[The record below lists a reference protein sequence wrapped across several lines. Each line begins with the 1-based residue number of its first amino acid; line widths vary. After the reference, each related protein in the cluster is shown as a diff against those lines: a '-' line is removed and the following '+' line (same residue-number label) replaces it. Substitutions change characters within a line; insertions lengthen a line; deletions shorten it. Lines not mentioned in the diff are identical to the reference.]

1 MKISII
7 TVTYNSQKTITD
19 TLDSVFNQI
28 YNNVEHIVIDGASTD
43 KTLTLI
49 KNHCNINIK
58 LISEPDTGIF
68 DAMNKGF
75 VIASGEVIGF
85 LNSDDIFSDC
95 FVLDKIAMAFQDESV
110 HACYGDLVYVNQDN
124 SHVVRYWK
132 SKPFITGD
140 FGKGWCPPHPTFY
153 VRRSTIER
161 LGLFDQS
168 YKMGA
173 DVEFMMRYL
182 ERGHINTV
190 YIPNTLVR
198 MRIGGTSNQSWKN
211 IFQQNQ
217 AIFLALKKNGIQFS
231 IFRFASNKVISRLWQ
246 FIMGRVKRYQ

>member
-1 MKISII
+1 MKISVI
-7 TVTYNSQKTITD
+7 TVAYNSQKTITD
-19 TLDSVFNQI
+19 TLDSVSNQI
-28 YNNVEHIVIDGASTD
+28 YKNIEHIVIDGASTD
-43 KTLTLI
+43 KTLKLI
-49 KNHCNINIK
+49 KNHSNINIR
-58 LISEPDTGIF
+58 LLSEPDTGIF

-75 VIASGEVIGF
+75 IMASGEVIGF

-95 FVLDKIAMAFQDESV
+95 FALDKIATAFRDESV
-110 HACYGDLVYVNQDN
+110 HACYGDLVYVNKDN

-132 SKPFITGD
+132 SKPFSTGD

-153 VRRSTIER
+153 VRKSTIER

-182 ERGHINTV
+182 ERGNINAV

-217 AIFLALKKNGIQFS
+217 SIFLALKKNGIRFS
-231 IFRFASNKVISRLWQ
+231 VFRFSSNKMTNRLWQ
-246 FIMGRVKRYQ
+246 FIMGCFKRYK